1 MSTFLFLKDAIFK
14 VLEICPTFHLFSM
27 RFYLFKQVTKPLITF
42 EMDGG
47 KETTMH
53 HLALKTESLKG
64 FIAVN
69 KALGILSDSN

>member
-1 MSTFLFLKDAIFK
+1 
-14 VLEICPTFHLFSM
+14 M